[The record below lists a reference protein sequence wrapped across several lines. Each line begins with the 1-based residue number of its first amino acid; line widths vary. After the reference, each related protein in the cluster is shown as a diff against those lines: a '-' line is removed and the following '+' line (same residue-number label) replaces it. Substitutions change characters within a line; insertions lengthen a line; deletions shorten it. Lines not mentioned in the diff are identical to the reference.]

1 MAQNPR
7 MRQTGKINILLLLV
21 LAFTLT
27 GCRLRRPDDV
37 LAPKYMEQFLYDFHL
52 AQSIAQDLPRAE
64 RYKSNAYTDWAYEK
78 NGISKEQFNRSLV
91 WYTRYPKELA
101 KIYKRLQLR
110 VDEEYYVAS
119 RSLAKIEKQAF
130 KIESG
135 DSVDLWYNG
144 RNSILNTSVYMNK
157 LVYSIK
163 NDTTFHNGDTVRLG
177 LDGLFVRPTGNEQ
190 YAYMSISAYYG
201 DSVSTAD
208 TILTS
213 SGPVRLE
220 LVLDNIKSL
229 NSISGSINY
238 QDSTDNREG
247 LLVMTNMEL
256 MRYHAHGTP
265 ADSIIK

>member
-1 MAQNPR
+1 MALNPG
-7 MRQTGKINILLLLV
+7 MRLKNRTDIVLLLM
-21 LAFTLT
+21 LALTLT

-37 LAPKYMEQFLYDFHL
+37 LAPKYMEQFLYDYHL

-78 NGISKEQFNRSLV
+78 NGISKEQFDRSLV

-110 VDEEYYVAS
+110 VDEEYYAAS
-119 RSLAKIEKQAF
+119 RSLAKIEKQSYVI
-130 KIESG
+130 KSG

-157 LVYSIK
+157 LLYSV
-163 NDTTFHNGDTVRLG
+163 NRDTTFHNGDTVRLG
-177 LDGLFVRPTGNEQ
+177 LDGLFVLAADSAR
-190 YAYMSISAYYG
+190 YAYMSLSAYYG
-201 DSVSTAD
+201 DSVSTVD
-208 TILTS
+208 TILYS

-220 LVLDNIKSL
+220 LVLGDVKALSNL
-229 NSISGSINY
+229 SGSINY

-247 LLVMTNMEL
+247 MLVLTNQEL
-256 MRYHAHGTP
+256 MRYHAHSIP
-265 ADSIIK
+265 ADSIK